1 MKRIIKFG
9 VAAAI
14 VALNLTGC
22 VTLSEEE
29 SEKRLKR
36 PQYDVTIPDNPQW
49 DTPEGEDENI
59 GK

>member
-1 MKRIIKFG
+1 MKRIIKLG
-9 VAAAI
+9 VFAALA
-14 VALNLTGC
+14 ALNMTGC

-29 SEKRLKR
+29 TERRLKR
-36 PQYDVTIPDNPQW
+36 PQYDVSIPNDPQW